1 MDSVE
6 ERLRRRFFMENPQA
20 LGQVGGITG
29 MVKPNIDAVDKNL
42 AALDELARQV
52 EDDLIEL
59 HQRERQLAETRS
71 TPETDEARLRARYSR
86 HIG

>member
-1 MDSVE
+1 MYDVE
-6 ERLRRRFFMENPQA
+6 AKLRRRFFMQNPQA

-29 MVKPNIDAVDKNL
+29 MVKPNIDAIDSNL

-52 EDDLIEL
+52 EDELIEL
-59 HQRERQLAETRS
+59 HQRERQLADARS
-71 TPETDEARLRARYSR
+71 TPGTDESSIRARYGR